1 MKNRLILWPDKDLRD
16 FKAELLSVFGN
27 HKIGM
32 FAVLAQIPVFTQ
44 KCAASSAKKRSR
56 LFCSGRVNVCFL

>member
-1 MKNRLILWPDKDLRD
+1 MTLWPDKDLRD

-44 KCAASSAKKRSR
+44 SRRFLGKEAFSS
-56 LFCSGRVNVCFL
+56 FL

>member
-1 MKNRLILWPDKDLRD
+1 MILWPDKDLRD

-44 KCAASSAKKRSR
+44 KSRRFLGKEAFSS
-56 LFCSGRVNVCFL
+56 FL